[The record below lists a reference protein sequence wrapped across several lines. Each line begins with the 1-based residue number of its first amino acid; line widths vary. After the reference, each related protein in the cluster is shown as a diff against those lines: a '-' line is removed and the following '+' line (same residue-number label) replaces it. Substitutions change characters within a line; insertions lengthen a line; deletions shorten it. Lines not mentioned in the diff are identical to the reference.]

1 MTGTGAGSGTRNKL
15 SDLNDHLFMQLER
28 LGDEDLKDDELQKE
42 ITRAKAI
49 TNTAAQ
55 IINNAS
61 LVLKSQVFLH
71 EYGLLEN
78 DSLGDGNGKKKEKRK
93 LPPMLRSEFLGE

>member
-1 MTGTGAGSGTRNKL
+1 MSNKGPRNKL

-28 LGDEDLKDDELQKE
+28 LGDEELKEEELQKE
-42 ITRAKAI
+42 IARAKAI

-61 LVLKSQVFLH
+61 LVLKSQQFLH
-71 EYGLLEN
+71 EYGLV
-78 DSLGDGNGKKKEKRK
+78 GDGDGDGGGAQRKRRF
-93 LPPMLRSEFLGE
+93 PRMLQSEFLGE